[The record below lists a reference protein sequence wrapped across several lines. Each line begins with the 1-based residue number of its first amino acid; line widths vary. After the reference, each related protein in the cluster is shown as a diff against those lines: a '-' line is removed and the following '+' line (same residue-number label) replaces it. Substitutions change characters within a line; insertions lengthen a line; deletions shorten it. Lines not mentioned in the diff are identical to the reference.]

1 MLECCGG
8 PCPPSEGICGKAVGI
23 LGECGSHRGQET
35 DLRPEWAADEE
46 CPASDR
52 CCLKLGPSGKAGA
65 WEWSVCYTGGL
76 GALRAVEL
84 KGEGVV

>member
-1 MLECCGG
+1 MVMVCMGCL
-8 PCPPSEGICGKAVGI
+8 
-23 LGECGSHRGQET
+23 LGYE
-35 DLRPEWAADEE
+35 A

-52 CCLKLGPSGKAGA
+52 CYLKLGPFGEAGA

-76 GALRAVEL
+76 RALRAVEL